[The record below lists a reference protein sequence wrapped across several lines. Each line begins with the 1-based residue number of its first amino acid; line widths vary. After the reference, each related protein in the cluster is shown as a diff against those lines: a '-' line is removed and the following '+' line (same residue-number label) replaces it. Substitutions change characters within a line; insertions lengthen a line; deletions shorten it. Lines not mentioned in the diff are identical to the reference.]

1 MRLLYHGE
9 DSQLN
14 ATADL
19 VDKDA
24 IPLTRSYLI
33 LGGGRGRGN
42 LRLSRTERRQE
53 QA

>member
-9 DSQLN
+9 DRQLN
-14 ATADL
+14 VTADM
-19 VDKDA
+19 VDEDA

-42 LRLSRTERRQE
+42 LRRSRKERRQE